1 MSSKKENLAI
11 KILLIVLLVFVA
23 LIMARY
29 FLGIKVLKDSE
40 RYIESLAKFLSQASQ
55 PTLQEPVFKV
65 TDPRLGDLEAEH
77 LIVVYSDFQCPYCA
91 DSFEALM
98 QLVNKYKN
106 QVGLVWKDL
115 ANPLHPQARPAA
127 VAARCAQVQAKF
139 WDYGAYLYANQEN
152 LGHDLY
158 LTIAESLNLDLAEF
172 NQCLDNQETL
182 PLVEDGYNE
191 GLALK
196 IEATPYLFIDSQRV
210 SGAVSFEELEKVVK

>member
-1 MSSKKENLAI
+1 MSEFNLSSKKENLAI

-98 QLVNKYKN
+98 QLDSHVAIA
-106 QVGLVWKDL
+106 L
-115 ANPLHPQARPAA
+115 
-127 VAARCAQVQAKF
+127 AAR
-139 WDYGAYLYANQEN
+139 
-152 LGHDLY
+152 
-158 LTIAESLNLDLAEF
+158 T
-172 NQCLDNQETL
+172 
-182 PLVEDGYNE
+182 
-191 GLALK
+191 
-196 IEATPYLFIDSQRV
+196 
-210 SGAVSFEELEKVVK
+210 FE